1 MTDRIALMSL
11 QNTMSMKVCEE
22 MGLPK
27 GLCHLGARVSKP
39 VYGPKNVA
47 YVVFLQSQLA
57 LDSWYTR
64 RVG

>member
-27 GLCHLGARVSKP
+27 GLCHLGAPVSKP
-39 VYGPKNVA
+39 SYCPKNVA
-47 YVVFLQSQLA
+47 YAVFLQSQLA